1 MTENETIEI
10 IKNFPKW
17 NLDDLWLENDKMD
30 ELVDMA
36 IKALESRYRRNLL
49 RARSKKLDMS
59 THIIARP
66 AILVSQA
73 LILQNGVTIVVK
85 N

>member
-36 IKALESRYRRNLL
+36 IKALEKQIPKKPIK
-49 RARSKKLDMS
+49 SKEQKIRLE
-59 THIIARP
+59 
-66 AILVSQA
+66 
-73 LILQNGVTIVVK
+73 
-85 N
+85 

>member
-36 IKALESRYRRNLL
+36 IKALEKQIPKKPIK
-49 RARSKKLDMS
+49 SKEQKLDMS

>member
-36 IKALESRYRRNLL
+36 IKALEKQIPKKPIK
-49 RARSKKLDMS
+49 SKEQLDMS

>member
-1 MTENETIEI
+1 
-10 IKNFPKW
+10 
-17 NLDDLWLENDKMD
+17 
-30 ELVDMA
+30 MA
-36 IKALESRYRRNLL
+36 EKKESRGVNSTTNLLIWQYRHLKSRFRRDLL
-49 RARSKKLDMS
+49 RARSKELDMS